1 MGVKLNKETSDVI
14 NVSQMKNQQVGEI
27 ILNNDIRCVGCIVIR
42 KGNDLLSISDESRW
56 SFLFSDETGKIGESF
71 KVRILK
77 NGETLTI
84 TDNE

>member
-14 NVSQMKNQQVGEI
+14 HVSQMKEGKLYEVINWEYPTILGSVVQRIKDDAI
-27 ILNNDIRCVGCIVIR
+27 IIGTRDKIIAIDRETIPKNN
-42 KGNDLLSISDESRW
+42 
-56 SFLFSDETGKIGESF
+56 